1 MVINSDVIIKDNDDD
16 DKKKLQ
22 IKTKHIIK

>member
-16 DKKKLQ
+16 DKKMLQ